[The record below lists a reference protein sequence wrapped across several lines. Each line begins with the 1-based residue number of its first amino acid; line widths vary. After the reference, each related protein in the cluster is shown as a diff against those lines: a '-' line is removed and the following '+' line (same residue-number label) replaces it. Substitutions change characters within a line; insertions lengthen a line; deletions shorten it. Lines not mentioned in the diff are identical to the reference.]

1 MCGIFFTTNKDHEY
15 DLTSIS
21 RRGPEGESYLK
32 NDFGVFKHYSLK
44 TKKASPQPYVT
55 KRGVLIYNGS
65 VYNAE
70 DDTKYIGD
78 GVSDNVDECIDFI
91 RSLNGEYAIGWVTN
105 NFYLFA
111 TDPFRN
117 RQLWLVHSDKEV
129 AISSYPDTFRKKNTH
144 CWPIPQNTIC
154 IIYKKNNSLKLF
166 PNQIWDTRQY
176 KKNYDELFENF
187 EKSVMIRTSNQ
198 TCLPLSSGYD
208 TGCIGAIWFKNNI
221 QNPVAI
227 DIKNNKA
234 ENQLVMK
241 YRQKFHKKIEF
252 ETKENTKILEDINN
266 IYTRVSFCGKRASS
280 LITLSQS
287 MQKEKLV
294 TFLSG
299 DGGDEIYSDYGYNGK
314 QITKDSYF
322 GGCFP
327 NNLNLVWPPPSLHIT
342 LDYTLRLDTISGYF
356 GVEARTPF
364 LDKNV
369 VQSWLN
375 TCVSL
380 KNKGYKM
387 WMNLLMTELKY
398 PFAKNEKIPFKG
410 PTYKIK

>member
-1 MCGIFFTTNKDHEY
+1 MCGIFFTTNKAHEY
-15 DLTSIS
+15 DLNSIS
-21 RRGPEGESYLK
+21 RRGPEGGCFLE
-32 NDFGVFKHYSLK
+32 NDFGVFGHYSLK
-44 TKKASPQPYVT
+44 TKIASSQPYIG
-55 KRGVLIYNGS
+55 KKGVMIYNGS

-78 GVSDNVDECIDFI
+78 NVSDNVDDCIDFI
-91 RSLNGEYAIGWVTN
+91 RTLNGEYAIGWVTD

-117 RQLWLVHSDKEV
+117 RQLWLAHSDREV
-129 AISSYPDTFRKKNTH
+129 TVSSYPDTFRKKNIH
-144 CWPIPQNTIC
+144 CWPLPPNTIC
-154 IIYKKNNSLKLF
+154 IIFKKDNSLKLF
-166 PNQIWDTRQY
+166 PNQIWNTRQY

-187 EKSVMIRTSNQ
+187 EKSVMIRTSNK

-208 TGCIGAIWFKNNI
+208 TGCIGAIWHKNDVQNTI
-221 QNPVAI
+221 AVDIKKTENPV
-227 DIKNNKA
+227 
-234 ENQLVMK
+234 VMK
-241 YRQKFHKKIEF
+241 YRQKFHKNIIKF
-252 ETKENTKILEDINN
+252 ESKENIKMLEQINN
-266 IYTRVSFCGKRASS
+266 IHTSVSLRGKRASS

-287 MQKEKLV
+287 MQREKLV

-299 DGGDEIYSDYGYNGK
+299 DGGDEIYSDYGYNGS
-314 QITKDSYF
+314 QITRDSYF

-327 NNLNLVWPPPSLHIT
+327 NNLSLVWPPPSLHII
-342 LDYTLRLDTISGYF
+342 LDYTLRLDMISGYF

-375 TCVSL
+375 TDVSL

-387 WMNLLMTELKY
+387 WMSILMSDLKY

-410 PTYKIK
+410 QTYKIK